1 MFMILVASLAV
12 LTLDPTAAS
21 ASRPAVPPSTAI
33 APAPTVPSGE
43 PMREVCRRERTPGSN
58 LSERVC
64 RQVPVNS
71 AARDRSA
78 GDRLRESQGSRTPQ
92 SF

>member
-1 MFMILVASLAV
+1 MDYENLPPEALPAYVSFLAQLNAALPKSATLAV
-12 LTLDPTAAS
+12 
-21 ASRPAVPPSTAI
+21 
-33 APAPTVPSGE
+33 TVPAGE

-71 AARDRSA
+71 SARDRSA